1 MGRKLVLASSSPR
14 RIELLKQIGLDFEVI
29 PANIEEEKI
38 IELKPDELVQKLAI
52 EKVISVSKKVRNSI
66 VIGADT
72 LVYAENKVLGKPRTE
87 KEALDMLLLL
97 SNKWHKVYSG
107 IAVLDTETQKLITD
121 VEESGVKFKSI
132 SEKEAKNYIQ
142 TGEPMDK
149 AGAYAIQGK
158 GAVFIERIE
167 GCYYNIVGLPL
178 FKLVKLLEQFNVYVF

>member
-1 MGRKLVLASSSPR
+1 MDKKLVLASSSPR
-14 RIELLKQIGLDFEVI
+14 RIELLKQIGFDFEVI
-29 PANIEEEKI
+29 PAHIEEEKVI
-38 IELKPDELVQKLAI
+38 NLNPDELVKKIAV
-52 EKVISVSKKVRNSI
+52 EKVISVSRKVRNSI

-72 LVYAENKVLGKPRTE
+72 LVYAENKILGKPGTE

-107 IAVLDTETQKLITD
+107 IAVLDTETQKLIVD
-121 VEESGVKFKSI
+121 VEESSVKFKGI
-132 SEKEAKNYIQ
+132 SEKEARNYIQ

-149 AGAYAIQGK
+149 AGAYAIQGR

>member
-29 PANIEEEKI
+29 PAHIEEKI

-52 EKVISVSKKVRNSI
+52 EKVISVSRKVRNSI

-107 IAVLDTETQKLITD
+107 IAVLDTETQKLIAD
-121 VEESGVKFKSI
+121 IEESGVKFKSI

>member
-1 MGRKLVLASSSPR
+1 MDKKLVLASSSPR
-14 RIELLKQIGLDFEVI
+14 RIELLKQIGFDFEVI
-29 PANIEEEKI
+29 PAHIEEEKVI
-38 IELKPDELVQKLAI
+38 NLNPDELVKKIAV
-52 EKVISVSKKVRNSI
+52 EKVISVSRKVRNSI

-72 LVYAENKVLGKPRTE
+72 LVYAENKILGKPGTE

-107 IAVLDTETQKLITD
+107 IAVLDTETQKLIVD
-121 VEESGVKFKSI
+121 VEESSVKFKGI
-132 SEKEAKNYIQ
+132 SEKEARNYIQ